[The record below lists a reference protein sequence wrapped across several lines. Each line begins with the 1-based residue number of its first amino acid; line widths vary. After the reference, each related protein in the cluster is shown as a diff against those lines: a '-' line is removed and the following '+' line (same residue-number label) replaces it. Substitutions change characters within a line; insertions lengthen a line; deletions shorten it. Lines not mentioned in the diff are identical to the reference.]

1 MKQYQGYL
9 IDLDGT
15 MYQGNQKI
23 DGAAE
28 FIHYLNEHEIPHLF
42 VTNNSTKE
50 PEQVADKLHTMG
62 VEANSNEVVTSALA
76 LH

>member
-50 PEQVADKLHTMG
+50 PER
-62 VEANSNEVVTSALA
+62 
-76 LH
+76 